1 LVSHFALKEETMPS
15 MRDPPAREVLLFN
28 TALQLPAT
36 QRAVYLTESCGED
49 AEMFS
54 RIAALLEA
62 HERAGAFL
70 QEPLERLGETSAV
83 LSPRELNTDR
93 RHLGTAGERCGDQVD
108 RYKLLEQI
116 GEGGC
121 GVVYMAE
128 QEEPVRRRVA
138 LKVIKLGMDTRQ
150 VIARFEAE
158 RQALAMMD
166 HPNIAKVFDAGA
178 TEAGRPYFVMELVR
192 GVKITDFCD
201 ENKVSTKERL
211 QLFTQVCHAIQHAHH
226 KGVIHRDIKPTNIL
240 VPVNDGVP
248 MPKVIDFGIA
258 KATQG
263 KLTDQTLF
271 TAFEQFI
278 GTPAYMSPEQ
288 AVMTNV
294 EVDTR
299 SDIYSLGVLLY
310 ELLTG
315 QTPFAQKNLLSSG
328 LDEMRRTIREKD
340 PVRPSTRLKTMVA
353 SDLGTVAKNRGSQP
367 PQLIHLVRGD
377 LDWIVMKC
385 LQKERALR
393 YETANALAMDLE
405 RHLNHRPVLAHRT
418 GLFTRG
424 KKWLRRNA
432 TAAVAAVS
440 LAGFIAAVGVIAW
453 RSDVF
458 RRGPK
463 AGIAVLPFENLSEN
477 NEGGIF
483 ADGVQDDILTK
494 LAKISDLKVI
504 SRTSVTAYR
513 GVRDVKEIGRS
524 LNVSYVLEGSVRR
537 DAGKIHL
544 NTNLIDARTDQHVW
558 AEEYDR
564 YLNEVFAV
572 QSEVAKKV
580 AEQLHARISPDE
592 KRSIERAP
600 TTDLVAFDLYTRA
613 KTILLSVAFSVA
625 NEQNLRQVVE
635 LLAQAVQRDPT
646 FFEAYYQLAYAHEE
660 LYLLGFDHTHE
671 RVDLAEAALQTL
683 ARLRPD
689 AAETHLARAHYLY
702 RIHRDYDRSLAELEN
717 ARRSLPNDPRL
728 FELIGRILRRRGQP
742 EEALRNLQRA
752 LELDPRNYFTLQ
764 QTAISYQQLR
774 RYPEAAAM
782 LDRVLTIIPN
792 DVVARGARAWIDFD
806 WKADIRPLHQ
816 MIEAILAKD
825 PASVSD
831 AADNW
836 FCCALLEHDRAAA
849 ERALVALGDNPWW
862 ADDTVVLGRD
872 FGEGLLARAMK
883 DNTKAQ
889 AAFSKARSEQ
899 EKIVQAQP
907 EYGPPLCVLAL
918 IDAGLGRKE
927 AALMEGRRA
936 IELLPLKKDSIDGGH
951 MIQYFAVTAAWAGE
965 KDLALQQ
972 LQIAIRT
979 RSPSQVLSYGALK
992 SSPFWDP
999 LHGDPRF
1006 EKIVDSL
1013 APK

>member
-1 LVSHFALKEETMPS
+1 MN
-15 MRDPPAREVLLFN
+15 DPPNREVVVFN
-28 TALQLPAT
+28 AVLQLPTGERAAYLSERCRDDPELRRRVAT
-36 QRAVYLTESCGED
+36 
-49 AEMFS
+49 
-54 RIAALLEA
+54 LLQA
-62 HERAGAFL
+62 HDRAGAFL
-70 QEPLERLGETSAV
+70 QEPPARSAPDSVVPAPSESNGERSDREPPGET
-83 LSPRELNTDR
+83 
-93 RHLGTAGERCGDQVD
+93 CGDRVGH
-108 RYKLLEQI
+108 YKLLQQI

-166 HPNIAKVFDAGA
+166 HPDIAKVFDAGA
-178 TEAGRPYFVMELVR
+178 TESGRPYFVMELVR
-192 GVKITDFCD
+192 GLKITDFCD
-201 ENKVSTKERL
+201 ENRLSTEERL
-211 QLFTQVCHAIQHAHH
+211 RLFIQVCHAIQHAHQ

-248 MPKVIDFGIA
+248 VPKVIDFGIA

-263 KLTDQTLF
+263 RLTDQTLF

-288 AVMTNV
+288 AVMTSV

-315 QTPFAQKNLLSSG
+315 QTPFPQKELLSSG

-340 PVRPSTRLKTMVA
+340 PARPSTRLKAMVA
-353 SDLGTVAKNRGSQP
+353 SDLATVANNRGSQP
-367 PQLIHLVRGD
+367 PHLIHLVRGD
-377 LDWIVMKC
+377 LDWVVMKC
-385 LQKERALR
+385 LQKDRTLR
-393 YETANALAMDLE
+393 YETADSLATDLE

-432 TAAVAAVS
+432 TAALAAVS
-440 LAGFIAAVGVIAW
+440 LAGLIAAIGVIAW

-458 RRGPK
+458 RSGPK

-477 NEGGIF
+477 KDGGTF

-504 SRTSVTAYR
+504 SRTSVMAYR
-513 GVRDVKEIGRS
+513 GVRDVKEIGRA

-537 DAGKIHL
+537 DAGRIRL
-544 NTNLIDARTDQHVW
+544 NTNLIDARRDQHVW

-580 AEQLHARISPDE
+580 AEQLHAQISPDE

-600 TTDLVAFDLYTRA
+600 TTDLAAFDLYTQA
-613 KTILLSVAFSVA
+613 KTILLSVPFSAA
-625 NEQNLRQVVE
+625 NEQNLRQIVR
-635 LLAQAVQRDPT
+635 LLDQAVQRDPA

-660 LYLLGFDHTHE
+660 LYLTGFDHTPG
-671 RVDLAEAALQTL
+671 RVGLAEAALQTL

-689 AAETHLARAHYLY
+689 AMETHLARAHYLY
-702 RIHRDYDRSLAELEN
+702 RIHRDYDRSLVELET
-717 ARRSLPNDPRL
+717 ARRNLPNDPRV
-728 FELIGRILRRRGQP
+728 FELTGRILRRRGQP
-742 EEALRNLQRA
+742 EVALRNLQHA

-774 RYPEAAAM
+774 HYPEAAAL
-782 LDRVLTIIPN
+782 LDRVLTITPSDI
-792 DVVARGARAWIDFD
+792 VAQGARAWIDFD
-806 WKADIRPLHQ
+806 WKANIRPLHE
-816 MIEAILAKD
+816 MIEGILAKD
-825 PASVSD
+825 PTSISD

-836 FCCALLEHDRAAA
+836 FCCALLERDRASA

-862 ADDTVVLGRD
+862 ADDAVILGPN

-883 DNTKAQ
+883 DAAKAQ
-889 AAFSKARSEQ
+889 AAFSKTRPEQ
-899 EKIVQAQP
+899 EKIVRAQP
-907 EYGPPLCVLAL
+907 DYGPPLCVLAL
-918 IDAGLGRKE
+918 IDAGLGRKGV
-927 AALMEGRRA
+927 ALAEGRRA
-936 IELLPLKKDSIDGGH
+936 IELLPLKKDSIDGAH
-951 MIQYFAVTAAWAGE
+951 MIQYFAMTAAWVGE

-972 LQIAIRT
+972 LEIALRT
-979 RSPSQVLSYGALK
+979 RSPAPVLTYGELK
-992 SSPFWDP
+992 LSPFWEP